1 MNLFDLDLETQ
12 KTINELYSDLSIT
25 KWNNWLDI
33 DSKQEFLNYV
43 LNNSGLYVVN
53 DLYTRIKKEKTNSRS
68 FSTDLESEI
77 KQANKDEPLIFCH
90 TSGTTDSR
98 TSALK
103 WYKMSM
109 SNVSRYWA
117 PGMKAIFE
125 SSGLNKKNSVII
137 FVPSRLEIDGTNE
150 VNRKRFI
157 SFYSSEFSQR
167 IMLATI
173 KPYSYSLFEYK
184 NATNIDVIS
193 KILSLED
200 IAVISAPA
208 VTILKWADINKFK
221 EGIKNSVKSLKSL
234 SNPQLEGL
242 LKIIKNNSIT
252 AATRK
257 IQQIMSEKLRDATVV
272 FSISSLSENDWALIR
287 RFMKW
292 KKGFERFTNLYVAS
306 EVGPIAS
313 SLGNFQISRSN
324 QMYILPLSLPVLEN
338 KGKKSIIS
346 NSKNTIGKILVSKM
360 EDNKPV
366 LNIDIGDVINI
377 KSQETLPL
385 IDGKI
390 LRSSFTLK
398 YPINVSQTIELP
410 QRYEIMVGDYFDLPS
425 FEFQQP
431 RDLIECIN
439 KVYPNFTDS
448 LLLVLDEDNTKISKL
463 FLPNPPSDYE
473 EISNCIR
480 ALFKDTT
487 QIDLEII
494 SDKPV
499 DFIKDRSVMAN
510 KVRTG
515 KIAKGVLKKWPLYV
529 IKTLN

>member
-1 MNLFDLDLETQ
+1 MSSFDLDLETQ

-25 KWNNWLDI
+25 KWNNWSDI
-33 DSKQEFLNYV
+33 NSKQEFLNYV
-43 LNNSGLYVVN
+43 LNNSGLHAID
-53 DLYTRIKKEKTNSRS
+53 DLYTRILKEKTNSRS
-68 FSTDLESEI
+68 FSIDLENEI
-77 KQANKDEPLIFCH
+77 KQPHKDGPVIFCH

-103 WYKMSM
+103 WYRMSI
-109 SNVSRYWA
+109 SNVRRYWA
-117 PGMKAIFE
+117 PGMQAIFE

-137 FVPSRLEIDGTNE
+137 FVPSRLEIDGSNE
-150 VNRKRFI
+150 VNETRFI

-167 IMLATI
+167 IMLAII

-184 NATNIDVIS
+184 NATNIEVIS
-193 KILSLED
+193 NILSLED

-221 EGIKNSVKSLKSL
+221 EGIKNSVKSLKSV
-234 SNPQLEGL
+234 SNPQLERL
-242 LKIIKNNSIT
+242 LKIIKNNSTT

-257 IQQIMSEKLRDATVV
+257 IQQILSEKLRNATIV
-272 FSISSLSENDWALIR
+272 FSISSLSESDWALIR

-324 QMYILPLSLPVLEN
+324 QMYMLPLSLPVLEH
-338 KGKKSIIS
+338 KGNKSIIS
-346 NSKNTIGKILVSKM
+346 NSKNIIGKLLVSKM

-398 YPINVSQTIELP
+398 YPINLSQKINLP

-425 FEFQQP
+425 FEFQRP

-439 KVYPNFTDS
+439 KIYPNFTDS
-448 LLLVLDEDNTKISKL
+448 LLLVLDEDSTKVSKL

-480 ALFKDTT
+480 GLFKDSTP
-487 QIDLEII
+487 IDLEFI

-499 DFIKDRSVMAN
+499 DFIKDRLVMTN
-510 KVRTG
+510 RVRIG
-515 KIAKGVLKKWPLYV
+515 KTAKGVLKKWPLYV